1 MTEVHPKLVQRWALI
16 YLDKHKEGGAVEAG
30 VWLAFFVP
38 PPYQEKVKAIA
49 IDTLKSRKR

>member
-1 MTEVHPKLVQRWALI
+1 MEVHPKLVQRWATV
-16 YLDKHKEGGAVEAG
+16 YLDKFKEGGSVEAG